1 MAENRPQKF
10 RKSIFEVKKSNFL
23 FDSINVSGIYCN
35 LSNTFKRVII
45 ENTLNEESL
54 EKHGVNGAESEIDF
68 CELQRPSDGDD
79 WDDFYPKIQG
89 RFHWFQ
95 RKKYQVHK
103 GKMMDG
109 TIAELIFL
117 GVNYTKPWF
126 ILRGG

>member
-1 MAENRPQKF
+1 MKRDIIYPDKVDALSGWQNLADQMKE
-10 RKSIFEVKKSNFL
+10 IDEEEDAFE
-23 FDSINVSGIYCN
+23 GH
-35 LSNTFKRVII
+35 
-45 ENTLNEESL
+45 EESL